1 MQFRTLPAE
10 NPQTKWNLG
19 PCSLCTMALM
29 AVTVEMQNTG
39 DSGSR
44 TEIVAVIEHVLSE
57 RPGNWHV
64 SIVGS
69 RESKDWELKIEGPNG
84 FQRLY
89 TCGPDQHEPEVIRQL
104 VSKLLPATLL

>member
-1 MQFRTLPAE
+1 
-10 NPQTKWNLG
+10 
-19 PCSLCTMALM
+19 MAVM

-44 TEIVAVIEHVLSE
+44 IEIVAVIEHVLSD
-57 RPGNWHV
+57 RPGNWNV

-69 RESKDWELKIEGPNG
+69 RENNDWELTIEGPNG

-89 TCGPDQHEPEVIRQL
+89 TCGPDQREPVIVRQL
-104 VSKLLPATLL
+104 LSKLLPPKPL